1 MALGPI
7 ELNVTVTRVQ
17 DYTTIK
23 HNEDIRPN
31 VQQMDLSQ
39 SNIKEANHKAS
50 FVEKKDESKAERNA
64 RYERWMIN
72 HKRIDEWRR
81 LYQSLSD
88 AERNEFISII
98 GNNDFMKG
106 DFCVLLHEDGGIYKC
121 LT

>member
-31 VQQMDLSQ
+31 IQQMDLSQ

-50 FVEKKDESKAERNA
+50 FVEKKDEVNSDQKKQDA
-64 RYERWMIN
+64 REQGKNKYM
-72 HKRIDEWRR
+72 
-81 LYQSLSD
+81 
-88 AERNEFISII
+88 
-98 GNNDFMKG
+98 G
-106 DFCVLLHEDGGIYKC
+106 DGGKNRPGAKVPKEGTVIKKEKGGFDFRV
-121 LT
+121 